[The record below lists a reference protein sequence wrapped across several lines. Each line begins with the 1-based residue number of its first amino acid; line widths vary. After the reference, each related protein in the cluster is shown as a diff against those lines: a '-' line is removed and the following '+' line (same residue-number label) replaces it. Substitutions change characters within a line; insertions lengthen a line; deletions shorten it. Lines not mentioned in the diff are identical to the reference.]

1 MEIHAKPRLRGV
13 SHQWAF
19 VVFTALGVLLVA
31 LASGPRERVSAAVFA
46 GALVAMFGTSALYHR
61 IDWRTLRA
69 RLWMRR
75 LDHGMI
81 YVLIAGTY
89 TPFALLALE
98 GAWRWTILA
107 IVWTGAAAATVLK
120 FAWITAPKWLSA
132 ALGISLGWIGI
143 VMLPKL
149 FSAIGVLGAILLA
162 VGGLLYTY
170 GAVVYARR
178 RPDPAPATFG
188 YHEIF
193 HACVIAAAA
202 CQFAVVALLV
212 AS

>member
-1 MEIHAKPRLRGV
+1 VEIHTKPRLRGV

>member
-1 MEIHAKPRLRGV
+1 VELPVKPRLRGV

-19 VVFTALGVLLVA
+19 VAFSVLGALLVL
-31 LASGPRERVSAAVFA
+31 LASGPRERLAAAVFA

-61 IDWRTLRA
+61 VDWRSLRA

-75 LDHGMI
+75 LDHAMI
-81 YVLIAGTY
+81 YLLIAGTY

-98 GAWRWTILA
+98 GAWRTTILVVVWAGALAA
-107 IVWTGAAAATVLK
+107 IALK
-120 FAWITAPKWLSA
+120 FAWVDAPKWLAA
-132 ALGISLGWIGI
+132 ALGIGLGWIGI
-143 VMLPKL
+143 IVLPKL
-149 FSAIGVLGAILLA
+149 FGAIGILGAVLLA
-162 VGGLLYTY
+162 IGGLLYTY
-170 GAVVYARR
+170 GAIVYARR

-202 CQFAVVALLV
+202 CQYAVVALLV